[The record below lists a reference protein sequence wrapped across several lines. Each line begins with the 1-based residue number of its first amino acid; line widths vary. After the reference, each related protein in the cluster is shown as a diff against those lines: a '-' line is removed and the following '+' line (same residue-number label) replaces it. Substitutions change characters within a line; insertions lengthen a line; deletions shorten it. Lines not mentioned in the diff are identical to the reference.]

1 MGPEEDALGVCSNI
15 EDSEADTQSPIKI
28 KREGQIN
35 YNAPQL
41 HAYVS
46 SSLSQKMES
55 NGGPYTTTL
64 EAASP
69 SCGTTSWEAPSRNS
83 GGDED
88 SQANQLSNVLIWESE
103 DLGPIGTRFQHQTV
117 DQDHHNDVTLTT
129 PMSNSVQIT
138 STDQSLTN
146 ADNGETAEGTGTVE
160 GLLQLEPL
168 TSSEYSFAYDEQE
181 NLNDLFD
188 SLPF

>member
-1 MGPEEDALGVCSNI
+1 MQIHMKSDRGEIEVFLCPEEDALGVCSNI

-55 NGGPYTTTL
+55 NGPFTL
-64 EAASP
+64 EASP
-69 SCGTTSWEAPSRNS
+69 SGGATTWEAPSRNS

-88 SQANQLSNVLIWESE
+88 SQVCSKPKSVNILSNLFNPLCSTAGQKI
-103 DLGPIGTRFQHQTV
+103 LKRPPKKTRE
-117 DQDHHNDVTLTT
+117 
-129 PMSNSVQIT
+129 IK
-138 STDQSLTN
+138 
-146 ADNGETAEGTGTVE
+146 
-160 GLLQLEPL
+160 
-168 TSSEYSFAYDEQE
+168 
-181 NLNDLFD
+181 
-188 SLPF
+188 

>member
-1 MGPEEDALGVCSNI
+1 MQIHMKSDRGEIEVFLCPEEDALGVCSNI

-55 NGGPYTTTL
+55 NGGPYTTL

-88 SQANQLSNVLIWESE
+88 SQVKQKTVNILS
-103 DLGPIGTRFQHQTV
+103 
-117 DQDHHNDVTLTT
+117 
-129 PMSNSVQIT
+129 
-138 STDQSLTN
+138 
-146 ADNGETAEGTGTVE
+146 
-160 GLLQLEPL
+160 
-168 TSSEYSFAYDEQE
+168 
-181 NLNDLFD
+181 
-188 SLPF
+188 